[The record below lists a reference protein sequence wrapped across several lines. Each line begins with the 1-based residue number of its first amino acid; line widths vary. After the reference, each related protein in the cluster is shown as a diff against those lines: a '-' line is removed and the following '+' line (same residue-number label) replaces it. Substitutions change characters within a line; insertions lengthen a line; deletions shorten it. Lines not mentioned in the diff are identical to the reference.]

1 MDEKESKRVKQIINI
16 SLTVPWTLLVLRA
29 ATTMDDYN
37 VFMCVDVCLQ
47 LLHKLPLA
55 FKRI

>member
-16 SLTVPWTLLVLRA
+16 SLTAPWTLLALKA
-29 ATTMDDYN
+29 APTMDDYN
-37 VFMCVDVCLQ
+37 VCVDVCLQ
-47 LLHKLPLA
+47 SLHKLPLA